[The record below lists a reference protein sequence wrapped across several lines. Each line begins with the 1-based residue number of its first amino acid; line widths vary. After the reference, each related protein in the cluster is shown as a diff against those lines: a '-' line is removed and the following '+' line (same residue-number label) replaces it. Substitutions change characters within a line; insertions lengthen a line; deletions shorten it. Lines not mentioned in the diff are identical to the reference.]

1 MALFEFLVA
10 AAGAWIVA
18 ANLFERIADR
28 LLRAVVA
35 VRAMDVPVIMI
46 VIVVAVW
53 AMNMGLLGH

>member
-18 ANLFERIADR
+18 ANLLERIADR
-28 LLRAVVA
+28 FLRAVVA